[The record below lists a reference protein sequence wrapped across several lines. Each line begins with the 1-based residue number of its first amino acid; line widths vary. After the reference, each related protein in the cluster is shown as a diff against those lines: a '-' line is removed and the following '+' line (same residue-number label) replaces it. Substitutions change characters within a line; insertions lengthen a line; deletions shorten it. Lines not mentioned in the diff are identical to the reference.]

1 MSAHEFHTPEE
12 NRTLPENR
20 PISSLLSDLGQE
32 VTTLIQQELQL
43 ARAETSEKFSQVES
57 GISALAIGGAV
68 AFGGFLILL
77 QTIGYGIADG
87 LGYDVPQLWIG
98 YLIVAVVTLII
109 GFGLLKHGQ
118 NNLKAKRL
126 ALQRT
131 KKSLRRD
138 EEMVKEQI
146 HRNKYNETY

>member
-1 MSAHEFHTPEE
+1 MSAHEFHTPSE
-12 NRTLPENR
+12 NHTSQENR

-32 VTTLIQQELQL
+32 IATLIQQELQL
-43 ARAETSEKFSQVES
+43 AKAETFEKFSQVQT
-57 GISALAIGGAV
+57 GVSALAIGGVV

-77 QTIGYGIADG
+77 QAIGYGIANG
-87 LGYDVPQLWIG
+87 LGFDVPQLWIG
-98 YLIVAVVTLII
+98 YLIVAVVTLVI
-109 GFGLLKHGQ
+109 GFGLLKKGQ
-118 NNLKAKRL
+118 NNLKAKQL

-138 EEMVKEQI
+138 EEMVKEEV